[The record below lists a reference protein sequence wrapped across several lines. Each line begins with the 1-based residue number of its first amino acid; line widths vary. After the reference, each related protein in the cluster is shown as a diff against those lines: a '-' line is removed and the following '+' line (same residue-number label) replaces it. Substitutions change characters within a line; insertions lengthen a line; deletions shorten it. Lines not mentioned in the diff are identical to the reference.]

1 MRAHYDFFK
10 AIGALFGIGSQPQ
23 QQPVY
28 FNSGPSQADLKAQAD
43 AAAEEAKRKSLAER
57 SNRMGAANTLLTAAD
72 GGDSFS
78 KIGTKKSLLGGA

>member
-10 AIGALFGIGSQPQ
+10 AIATLFGGGQPSP
-23 QQPVY
+23 QPVY

-57 SNRMGAANTLLTAAD
+57 SNRAGAANTLLTAAD

>member
-10 AIGALFGIGSQPQ
+10 AIASLFGGNQPS

-43 AAAEEAKRKSLAER
+43 SAAEEAKRKSMADR
-57 SNRMGAANTLLTAAD
+57 SNRVGAANTLLTAAD
-72 GGDSFS
+72 GGGSFS
-78 KIGTKKSLLGGA
+78 QLGTKKSLLGGV

>member
-10 AIGALFGIGSQPQ
+10 AIGALFGIGSQPR
-23 QQPVY
+23 QQPIY

-57 SNRMGAANTLLTAAD
+57 SNRSGAANTLLTAAD
-72 GGDSFS
+72 GAGEFS

>member
-10 AIGALFGIGSQPQ
+10 AIATLFGGGQPSS
-23 QQPVY
+23 QPVY
-28 FNSGPSQADLKAQAD
+28 FNSGPSQSELRAQAD
-43 AAAEEAKRKSLAER
+43 AAAEEAKRKSLADR
-57 SNRMGAANTLLTAAD
+57 ANRTGAANTLLTAAD